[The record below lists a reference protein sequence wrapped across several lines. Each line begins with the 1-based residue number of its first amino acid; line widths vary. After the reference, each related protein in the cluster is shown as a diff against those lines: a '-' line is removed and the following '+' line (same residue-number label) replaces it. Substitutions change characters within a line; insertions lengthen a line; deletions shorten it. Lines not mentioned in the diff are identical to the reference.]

1 MPSSSSKKSTETSTK
16 TSTDKLVR
24 FVSSELKKLADPAK
38 APAMA
43 AYMKTDSGFYGV
55 QKPDRVPIFKEVKK
69 NFKPSSRAEYE
80 EAVTA
85 LWNLPYRE
93 EKYIALEY
101 ATQFVKL
108 AMPETLP
115 LFEEIIREGA
125 WWDYVDVVASHLVGH
140 VYLTSRS
147 KVAPIMDAWVED
159 EDFWIRR
166 TAILSQLKHKK
177 ETDEKRLFRYCKTR
191 AHEKEFFIRKAI
203 GWALR
208 EYSYTAPDTV
218 AKFLLDNKDSL
229 SPLSFREGAKNLQKS
244 KKFETILT

>member
-1 MPSSSSKKSTETSTK
+1 MSNCSKPSTT
-16 TSTDKLVR
+16 KLVR
-24 FVSSELKKLADPAK
+24 FVSSELKKLADPKK

-55 QKPDRVPIFKEVKK
+55 QKPDRIPIFKEVKK

-80 EAVTA
+80 DAVRA

-93 EKYIALEY
+93 EKYIGLEY
-101 ATQFVKL
+101 ATQFVML
-108 AMPETLP
+108 ATPETMP
-115 LFEEIIREGA
+115 LFEEIIRDGA
-125 WWDYVDVVASHLVGH
+125 WWDYVDVVASHLVGK
-140 VYLTSRS
+140 VYLTSRD
-147 KVAPIMDAWVED
+147 KIAPVMDAWIED
-159 EDFWIRR
+159 DDFWIRR

-177 ETDEKRLFRYCKTR
+177 ETDEKRLFKYCKAR

-208 EYSYTAPDTV
+208 EYSYTEPDVV
-218 AKFLLDNKDSL
+218 AKFLLDNRAEL